1 MRILN
6 SVAQEAFDSPP
17 VFNSFERKQ
26 YFDFPQA
33 IQQTAAGLRTPAN
46 QLCFLLSCGYF
57 KASKHFFP
65 VWTFRRRDVEYVAG
79 RAGLGLGEIDL
90 DRYPKET
97 SSRHRALILDFYG
110 FRAFSQH
117 GRSILAEEI
126 ARLVRFQLQ
135 PKLILWRCVDV
146 LVREKIEV
154 PGYFLLADL
163 ILSAINTHNQTL
175 AATVERTLDTETR
188 ALLADLLTQEPLE
201 GGTAPGKTSAYKLT
215 LMKNLSQSTKPSK
228 VKERVAD
235 LDLVRGLYHQLN
247 PALQTLALKPEGIR
261 YYAYSVIRSKIFQL
275 IRRDDPDRYLHVIAF
290 TAHQCYR
297 LQDNLV
303 DVLLASLQ
311 SFQNGAIR
319 EHKEQ
324 CYARR
329 EQRNES
335 LKALVGYLDH
345 TLVGTLTTI
354 DTITEDGA
362 LSDAEKVIRIRA
374 LLATRETRH
383 LLQQDQVAELKASLV
398 RELSEDDYYKILES
412 KSVWIQNRV
421 SPILKALTFQ
431 GDPGTRKLV
440 DAIEHFKE
448 RDGAVDKSA
457 PTGFLDSTERAAVNK
472 DGKFRVSLY
481 KVLLFLQ
488 VQGAIKSGALNL
500 KHSYKYRPLD
510 DYLIDRARW
519 LRDKQQLIERA
530 GLEAFVDPYKVLKEL
545 DEALYQQYFIT
556 NQNITEAKNPH
567 IKFGKNGG
575 FTLATPKQEES
586 DAGPL
591 QHFFPDRRFV
601 PLAEILATVNRC
613 SHYVDELQHWQQRYH
628 HGEPSEAT
636 IYAGLIGIGCTIG
649 LRKMM
654 HISHPINEAELE
666 RTVNWHFS
674 LDGLQAANDR
684 ILRLI
689 DHLELPNLARC
700 SPDRLHT
707 SSDGQKFEVRVDSLN
722 ANYSYKY
729 FGKGQGVSVY
739 TFRDE
744 RDLLWYSTVFSS
756 AERESAYVIDGLMH
770 NEVVRSDIHSTDA
783 FGFSELVFGVSHLL
797 GFSYAPRFKNLQRQ
811 RLYIFKSRKGSDR
824 SSWKIQPTGYADDE
838 IAIQYWDDIL
848 RLIATIKLK
857 EVTASDL
864 FRRLNSYS
872 KQHALYQA
880 LKAFGQIPKSLFILR
895 LIDDPVLRQAIEK
908 QMDRIE
914 HAHRFTRAVSVGNPR
929 EFLQAE
935 KEDQQLAE
943 ACKRLIKNCII
954 CWNYLYLSQKLEEAE
969 DAASREA
976 FLDAVAHG
984 SAISWQHINL
994 LGEYDFSEEKLQDK
1008 VGIKPPKL
1016 TAKQAQILGAAE
1028 SPYSP

>member
-1 MRILN
+1 
-6 SVAQEAFDSPP
+6 
-17 VFNSFERKQ
+17 
-26 YFDFPQA
+26 
-33 IQQTAAGLRTPAN
+33 
-46 QLCFLLSCGYF
+46 
-57 KASKHFFP
+57 
-65 VWTFRRRDVEYVAG
+65 
-79 RAGLGLGEIDL
+79 
-90 DRYPKET
+90 
-97 SSRHRALILDFYG
+97 
-110 FRAFSQH
+110 
-117 GRSILAEEI
+117 
-126 ARLVRFQLQ
+126 
-135 PKLILWRCVDV
+135 VDV
-146 LVREKIEV
+146 LVREKVEV
-154 PGYFLLADL
+154 PGYFPLADL
-163 ILSAINTHNQTL
+163 ILSALNTHNQTL
-175 AATVERTLDTETR
+175 IAAIERMLDTETR
-188 ALLADLLTQEPLE
+188 AVLDDLLTQEPLE
-201 GGTAPGKTSAYKLT
+201 GGAGPGRTSAYKLT
-215 LMKNLSQSTKPSK
+215 LMKKLSQSTRPSK
-228 VKERVAD
+228 IKDRVAE
-235 LDLVRGLYHQLN
+235 LDLVRGLYFQLN
-247 PALQTLALKPEGIR
+247 PALQALALKPEGIR

-275 IRRDDPDRYLHVIAF
+275 IRRDDPERYLHVIAF
-290 TAHQCYR
+290 IAHQYYR

-335 LKALVGYLDH
+335 LKALVGYLERG
-345 TLVGTLTTI
+345 LVGTLATI
-354 DTITEDGA
+354 GTITEDGD
-362 LSDAEKVIRIRA
+362 LSDAEKVVRIRA
-374 LLATRETRH
+374 ILATRETGR
-383 LLQQDQVAELKASLV
+383 LLQNDQLVELEASLV
-398 RELSEDDYYKILES
+398 SELSEDDYYRILES

-421 SPILKALTFQ
+421 SPILKALSFQ
-431 GDPGTRKLV
+431 GEPGARKLL
-440 DAIEHFKE
+440 DAIDHFKE
-448 RDGAVDKSA
+448 KDGAVDKAA
-457 PTGFLDSTERAAVNK
+457 PVAFLDSEEQAKVTQ
-472 DGKFRVSLY
+472 DGRFRISLY
-481 KVLLFLQ
+481 KALLFLH
-488 VQGAIKSGALNL
+488 VQSGIKSGALNL
-500 KHSYKYRPLD
+500 EHSYKYRPLD

-519 LRDKQQLIERA
+519 QRDKQQVIERA
-530 GLEAFVDPYKVLKEL
+530 GIETFVDPRKVLEEL
-545 DEALYQQYFIT
+545 DEALYQQYLIT
-556 NQNITEAKNPH
+556 NQNIAEGKNPH
-567 IKFGKNGG
+567 IKFGKNGD

-586 DAGPL
+586 DAEPL
-591 QHFFPDRRFV
+591 QHFFPERRFV
-601 PLAEILATVNRC
+601 PLVEILATVNRHA
-613 SHYVDELQHWQQRYH
+613 HYVDELQHWQQRYH

-654 HISHPINEAELE
+654 RISHPINEAELE
-666 RTVNWHFS
+666 HTVNWHFS

-684 ILRLI
+684 VLRLI
-689 DHLELPNLARC
+689 HRLELPNLTRRC
-700 SPDRLHT
+700 SDQLHT

-770 NEVVRSDIHSTDA
+770 NEVVKSDIHSTDS

-797 GFSYAPRFKNLQRQ
+797 GFSYAPRFKNLKRQ
-811 RLYIFKSRKGSDR
+811 RLYISKSRRGVER
-824 SSWKIQPTGYADDE
+824 SSWKIKPTGYVDDE
-838 IAIQYWDDIL
+838 SAVQQWDDVL

-880 LKAFGQIPKSLFILR
+880 LKAFGQVPKSLFILR
-895 LIDDPVLRQAIEK
+895 LIDDPALRQAIEK

-954 CWNYLYLSQKLEEAE
+954 CWNYLYLSQKLQETE

-984 SAISWQHINL
+984 SAISWQHINM
-994 LGEYDFSEEKLQDK
+994 LGEYDFSKEKLQDTA
-1008 VGIKPPKL
+1008 GIKPPKL
-1016 TAKQAQILGAAE
+1016 T
-1028 SPYSP
+1028 P